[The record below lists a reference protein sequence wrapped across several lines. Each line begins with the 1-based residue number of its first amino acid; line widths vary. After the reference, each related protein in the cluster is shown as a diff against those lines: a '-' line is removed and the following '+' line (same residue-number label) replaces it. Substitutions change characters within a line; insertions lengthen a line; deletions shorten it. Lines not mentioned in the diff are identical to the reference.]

1 VSEAFRLH
9 FLPTM
14 ALRTGLR
21 PAFRPL
27 RAYLCHQSPAREI
40 DVGQRQRDKGAIG
53 VLCQTAIAHLREAP
67 KALDDGKHVLNPST
81 DLRLVAILA
90 ARYLV
95 NFARTA
101 RTLIGEVACLGGLV
115 ERETAMQISVQIVV
129 QTEVDKQANIMGIAR
144 FERDEF
150 DAGSLGL
157 QLEEAK
163 ALLGR
168 LQRSMIEAQAA
179 ESVARMSVC
188 PECGAPSDR
197 QGPPSPGL
205 PLGLWAAF
213 D

>member
-1 VSEAFRLH
+1 
-9 FLPTM
+9 
-14 ALRTGLR
+14 
-21 PAFRPL
+21 
-27 RAYLCHQSPAREI
+27 
-40 DVGQRQRDKGAIG
+40 
-53 VLCQTAIAHLREAP
+53 
-67 KALDDGKHVLNPST
+67 
-81 DLRLVAILA
+81 
-90 ARYLV
+90 
-95 NFARTA
+95 
-101 RTLIGEVACLGGLV
+101 
-115 ERETAMQISVQIVV
+115 MQISVQIVI
-129 QTEVDKQANIMGIAR
+129 QTEVDKQANITEIAR
-144 FERDEF
+144 FERDGF